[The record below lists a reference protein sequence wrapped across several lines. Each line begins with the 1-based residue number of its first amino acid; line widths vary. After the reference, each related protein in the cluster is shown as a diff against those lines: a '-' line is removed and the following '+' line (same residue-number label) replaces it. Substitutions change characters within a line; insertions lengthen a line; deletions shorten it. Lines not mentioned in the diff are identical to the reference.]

1 MKKTLLTMAI
11 LTMVLGASACSS
23 NKAAETTTAAETTAE
38 TTQATEAET
47 TAEETEEEVEE
58 MSMTGVV
65 TGINGDVITVLGD
78 DDDTEKNYDLSGAEI
93 TREFPFA
100 EGDQVEIIYPDGT
113 TKDPIPAISLEVL
126 ESVIAENTDPSATGI
141 ITEVGDSTLAF
152 QPEDEDESYT
162 IRTAN
167 AYIVAKDGI
176 APDKEATIT
185 YIGDL
190 DDDAMATKVVME
202 DSYDTAESDLFAF
215 IGKVDQ
221 VGEDNIVL
229 ISAYDEYFTFVA
241 EDIDFSQYSAGD
253 TLQIYYTGT
262 LTDKTITA
270 EDVEKK

>member
-1 MKKTLLTMAI
+1 MAI

-141 ITEVGDSTLAF
+141 ITEVGDSTLTF